1 MWKNY
6 IKIAWRN
13 LLKKKVYASINILG
27 LAVGMACCLVI
38 SMYIMDEL
46 SYDQYHEK
54 KDRIYRVIHGN
65 SSEGYIS
72 EDGKAES
79 YWVWGNAPV
88 GPALM
93 EEFPDIDKV
102 VQFSGRSD
110 LLLSYEED
118 AYQEE
123 GVFFMDSTA
132 FDVFS
137 WEMIEGEPKKALV
150 APYSIV
156 LTESLAKKYFGN
168 EDPIGKTLKGSE
180 SAGRSNAGDYTVT
193 GVMEDPPKNSHFKFN
208 ALLSLS
214 TFRLS
219 RPTVFDQWGYV
230 DFYTYFLVNE
240 HFNPEDFQQRVPEF
254 LKRRR
259 GDLGDRYTI
268 ALEPLDDAYLK
279 SIALR
284 QPGETGSMSNIYI
297 FSVIGIFILVIAI
310 INFMNLSTAR
320 SMERAKEVGIRK
332 SVGANKMSLIL
343 QFMGESLIIVC
354 IASVVGWL
362 LLLLGFPMVESL
374 TGKVLELNQIISW
387 QNILLFLGLMVLI
400 GLLAGSYPALVLS
413 SFKPVMVLKG
423 INRTNASG
431 VNLRK
436 ALVIFQFSLSVALI
450 AGTLIVYFQ
459 MNHLLDKDMGFDK
472 EQMLVV
478 DYNYD
483 GQVNKV
489 SSALKQELE
498 NYPSI
503 LSVAFSRSV
512 PGSYYPHAGTNIES
526 PEGEMKHYSPPI
538 FQVGIDFVNHF
549 DLELIAGRSYS
560 RDFPSDSTSA
570 LIINEAAA
578 KSFGY
583 ANPADI
589 VGRKFEQWGHE
600 GEVIGVV
607 KDFNY
612 ISLHRDIEPL
622 TLPFEAYAG
631 RYMSVKVKPEDVG
644 NTLAQVE
651 KVWKE
656 LAPHRP
662 FVYSFL
668 DDDFNSQY
676 QSDFRFK
683 QLFTSFSVI
692 AILIA
697 CLGLLG
703 LATYTAEM
711 RTKEIG
717 IRKVLGAEVF
727 SIVTLLSKDFV
738 KLVLVAIAIAT
749 PVSWYVMN
757 KWLMGFAYQIEIH
770 WWIFAIAGLMAVTIA
785 ILTISFQS
793 IKSALVNPVNSLR
806 SE

>member
-6 IKIAWRN
+6 FKIAWRN

-65 SSEGYIS
+65 SSPEADEG
-72 EDGKAES
+72 EVES
-79 YWVWGNAPV
+79 YWVWGNAPI
-88 GPALM
+88 GPALK
-93 EEFPDIDKV
+93 EEFPDIEKV
-102 VQFSGRSD
+102 VQFSGRAD
-110 LLLSYEED
+110 LLLSYGED
-118 AYQEE
+118 TYQEE
-123 GVFFMDSTA
+123 GVLFIDSTA

-137 WEMIEGEPKKALV
+137 WKMIEGDAKRALV

-156 LTESLAKKYFGN
+156 LTESTAKKYFGN
-168 EDPIGKTLKGSE
+168 EDPLGKTLKGSE

-193 GVMEDPPKNSHFKFN
+193 GVMEDVPDNSHFKFN
-208 ALLSLS
+208 ALLSMS
-214 TFRLS
+214 TFRQS
-219 RPTVFDQWGYV
+219 RPGIFDEWGYV
-230 DFYTYFLVNE
+230 DSYTYFLASE
-240 HFNPEDFQQRVPEF
+240 HFNPEAFQQKVPEF

-268 ALEPLDDAYLK
+268 ALEPLGDVYLNSK
-279 SIALR
+279 VQR

-332 SVGANKMSLIL
+332 SVGADKMSLVL

-354 IASVVGWL
+354 IASVIGWL
-362 LLLLGFPMVESL
+362 LLILGFPMVENL

-387 QNILLFLGLMVLI
+387 QNIILFLGLMVLI

-413 SFKPVMVLKG
+413 SFKPVSVLKG
-423 INRTNASG
+423 INKANASG

-483 GQVNKV
+483 GQVNTM

-498 NYPSI
+498 KEPSI

-512 PGSYYPHAGTNIES
+512 PGSHFPNAGTTIES
-526 PEGEMKHYSPPI
+526 PEGEMKNYSPPI
-538 FQVGIDFVNHF
+538 FQVGIDFVDHF
-549 DLELIAGRSYS
+549 DIELIAGRSYS
-560 RDFPSDSTSA
+560 RDYPSDSTSS

-578 KSFGY
+578 KAFGY

-589 VGRKFEQWGHE
+589 IGRKFEQWGHE

-612 ISLHRDIEPL
+612 ISLHRNIEPL
-622 TLPFEAYAG
+622 TLPFEAYAS
-631 RYMSVKVKPEDVG
+631 RYMSVKVKPEDLG
-644 NTLAQVE
+644 NTIAHVE
-651 KVWKE
+651 KVWAE

-683 QLFTSFSVI
+683 QLFTTFSVI

-770 WWIFAIAGLMAVTIA
+770 WWIFAVAGLMAVMVA

-793 IKSALVNPVNSLR
+793 IKSALINPVNSLR